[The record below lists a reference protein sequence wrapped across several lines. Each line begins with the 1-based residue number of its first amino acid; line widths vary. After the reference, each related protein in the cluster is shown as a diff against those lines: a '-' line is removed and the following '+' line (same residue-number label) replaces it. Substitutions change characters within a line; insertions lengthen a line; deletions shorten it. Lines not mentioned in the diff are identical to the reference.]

1 MKSPHAWFCDSCGQS
16 WETCNQETR
25 RQQSRSRQTY
35 ADGSQH
41 GADPPWNAS
50 GWPAQQ
56 NYGTG
61 QSPRKKSRRRQNRN
75 QQQGHQGGQDLGKGV
90 GKSGGK
96 HKGKPL
102 ALQPAAPLPPPAGP
116 PPSTSWASTNAPWL
130 SVPPAPPAVEVATPG
145 ETSAEQTLRLLAQ
158 QIQQNPDSATPEVL
172 AIVQR
177 HKIQGKKQYTKELHT
192 AVKDLGQARQAL
204 DEAVNA
210 RSQLLARWRT
220 FLDASL
226 KQWKEYT
233 DMFQAQE
240 KSCQEQI
247 ALARDSVNKA
257 KDEFAAKQSGDT
269 HEISDDDGDFQEQAS
284 KESSSRILGGMQHM
298 TSGLQQLSVQ
308 AEQAFQEEEARKLK
322 RPRRAEEAADDVMAT
337 APPQP
342 EDAAPSQPA
351 APGTKAMQPFALPG
365 Q

>member
-1 MKSPHAWFCDSCGQS
+1 MHGSAIRAVNLGRHA
-16 WETCNQETR
+16 TR
-25 RQQSRSRQTY
+25 RRDDSSPGPVKPTQMVLNMVPILLGMLQDGLLSRTMAPVRV
-35 ADGSQH
+35 
-41 GADPPWNAS
+41 
-50 GWPAQQ
+50 
-56 NYGTG
+56 
-61 QSPRKKSRRRQNRN
+61 
-75 QQQGHQGGQDLGKGV
+75 LGKSLDGDKIGISNKDIKVDKILGKVLEKVEGSTKASRWPCNLLHPFPHLLVLRHQPV
-90 GKSGGK
+90 GPRPM
-96 HKGKPL
+96 PL
-102 ALQPAAPLPPPAGP
+102 GCLFLLHPRLSKLQHR
-116 PPSTSWASTNAPWL
+116 
-130 SVPPAPPAVEVATPG
+130 G